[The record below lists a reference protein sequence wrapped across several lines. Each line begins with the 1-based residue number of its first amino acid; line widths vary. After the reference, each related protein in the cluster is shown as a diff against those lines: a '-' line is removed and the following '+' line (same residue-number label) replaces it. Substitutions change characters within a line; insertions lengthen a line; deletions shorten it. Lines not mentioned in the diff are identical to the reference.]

1 MGARLWGAGQE
12 GVSVWSHLLRAAGW
26 CTSSLWDAGRWRTSL
41 GLLALA
47 ALLILLAGD
56 RGSLEAREYSAY
68 SDPKKPAISVIL
80 SEKQNID
87 ELEARFDLGER
98 QVDEVL
104 AATRRENRALAKEF
118 AESERLLAA
127 NKDLPREKL
136 KKKIAASDYEEKV
149 AATVARTKGKIE
161 GIVAEDQGASLEGW
175 VDEQWRQ
182 EVRAVSTED
191 SATDATGTFTAS
203 AYYSR
208 GVRCY
213 VFATQYYG
221 NTRREVA
228 MPHRKLKFGNQPRV
242 RVRRGSGGPI
252 VKPRV
257 KETGPWNIHD
267 NYWARWK
274 NRTMFKRAGRCNP
287 EAQEA
292 YYHNFNRGKD
302 EFGRKVLNPAGI
314 DLTPAVARGMNLKRY
329 QNAWVYVRLPWIH
342 R

>member
-1 MGARLWGAGQE
+1 MR
-12 GVSVWSHLLRAAGW
+12 SYLLRAAGW
-26 CTSSLWDAGRWRTSL
+26 CRSSLRDVGKWRTSL

-47 ALLILLAGD
+47 ASLIVLAGD
-56 RGSLEAREYSAY
+56 RGSLQAEEYSAY

-87 ELEARFDLGER
+87 EFEARLDLSER
-98 QVDEVL
+98 QVDEIL

-118 AESERLLAA
+118 AESERVLAA
-127 NKDLPREKL
+127 NKDLPREKI
-136 KKKIAASDYEEKV
+136 KKKIAASDYDERV
-149 AATVARTKGKIE
+149 AAAVARTKEKLE
-161 GIVAEDQGASLEGW
+161 GIVDEDQSATLEGW

-182 EVRAVSTED
+182 EVRAASTQD
-191 SATDATGTFTAS
+191 SATESTAMFTAS
-203 AYYSR
+203 AYYER
-208 GVRCY
+208 GLRCF

-228 MPHRKLKFGNQPRV
+228 LPHRKLKFGNQPRV
-242 RVRRGSGGPI
+242 RVRRGSGGPT

-274 NRTMFKRAGRCNP
+274 NRTKFRRAGRCNP

-292 YYHNFNRGKD
+292 YYHNFHGGKD

-314 DLTPAVARGMNLKRY
+314 DVTPAVARGMNLKRY
-329 QNAWVYVRLPWIH
+329 QNAWVYVRFPWLH

>member
-1 MGARLWGAGQE
+1 LR
-12 GVSVWSHLLRAAGW
+12 SYLLRAAGW
-26 CTSSLWDAGRWRTSL
+26 CLSSLRDGGKWRTSL
-41 GLLALA
+41 GLLAVA
-47 ALLILLAGD
+47 AFLILLAGD
-56 RGSLEAREYSAY
+56 RGSLQAEEYSAY
-68 SDPKKPAISVIL
+68 ADPKKPAISVIL
-80 SEKQNID
+80 SEKQNVD
-87 ELEARFDLGER
+87 EFETRFHLSDG

-118 AESERLLAA
+118 AESEQVVTA
-127 NKDLPREKL
+127 NEDLPKDKV
-136 KKKIAASDYEEKV
+136 KKKIAASDYDERV
-149 AATVARTKGKIE
+149 AAAVARTKGKIE
-161 GIVAEDQGASLEGW
+161 GIVDEDQSASLEGW

-191 SATDATGTFTAS
+191 SAAESTGTFTAS
-203 AYYSR
+203 AYSGR
-208 GVRCY
+208 GLRCF

-228 MPHRKLKFGNQPRV
+228 LPHRKLKFGRQPRIHI
-242 RVRRGSGGPI
+242 RRGSGGPTET
-252 VKPRV
+252 PRV
-257 KETGPWNIHD
+257 KETGPWNTYD

-292 YYHNFNRGKD
+292 YYHNFNGGKD

-314 DLTPAVARGMNLKRY
+314 DVTPAVARGMNLKRY
-329 QNAWVYVRLPWIH
+329 QNAWVYVRFPWVH